1 MKAEEA
7 VLVSLPNKP
16 TVSVDVK
23 QHSTNLTD
31 RVITRFVSPG
41 DEAMKQSHRETVTR
55 HAARLHLGF
64 LGEFPRG
71 LLLCRLFPFWSLSK
85 QLCVPGVLNAHYFVV
100 F

>member
-64 LGEFPRG
+64 LGEFPRVY
-71 LLLCRLFPFWSLSK
+71 CCADCFLSGAC
-85 QLCVPGVLNAHYFVV
+85 QSNCVFQAF
-100 F
+100 